1 MRTKT
6 LEEIIRA
13 EQANRY
19 EGGQFGINA
28 CKDSIRFSVEH
39 LGSNLADLLNEYV
52 ERANTDVFFNKA
64 MVLACWELMQE
75 EETTTATAEEAQTTE
90 EEGKTMKN
98 YIGRRGEN
106 ADRINAVIEAYE
118 ATRDG
123 KTADTVARL
132 VESLGRAGAAEAVA
146 TVVNAVS
153 PHDGRISD
161 RVREWVRYLDLD
173 VPSNAELRA
182 DCIYGVDSW
191 IHSAHVDNLAS
202 AMIRYLKETPTEEET
217 AEAETSPK
225 VCEGCRFF
233 DACGD
238 ADRVEPCEGFE
249 IAPKFDDGHDILKA
263 ETFGQS
269 RDLMRALHRV
279 YGFDFCAPYFVG
291 RIDGRYTVN
300 KIRKAVEAVAP
311 LYAVNRYGFRVV
323 ALCAVDSPNW
333 YSGRLY
339 AVEITANGFDIDRA
353 KEVNRCGLSWVNSFD
368 YCYKKAQFDELR
380 KNDTARC
387 IIVAQASEHLRST
400 WSKNWR
406 REDLIEEG
414 ARYRLIAPK
423 TYRASFNDPRTFF
436 SGAELQRIGGEATK
450 ISHSA
455 PTRGRDRY
463 TDLSQIIDKSGY
475 LIASHRLDLQRRAD
489 ERRAEKK
496 RRAYEAT
503 ENGEKVE
510 TLRAI
515 IGAKRHALAVEL
527 EKATTYEAVEA
538 ISKKMR
544 RYPDGF
550 MYTVQDFERFEE
562 RTKAKNYP
570 SIEASEKAYN
580 AILTALMA

>member
-1 MRTKT
+1 MNYTPKFIEGMTVEQIDAEIREDHARQYRYGYSIDYMRHADLNHTRRT
-6 LEEIIRA
+6 LEAQKA
-13 EQANRY
+13 EK
-19 EGGQFGINA
+19 E
-28 CKDSIRFSVEH
+28 D
-39 LGSNLADLLNEYV
+39 
-52 ERANTDVFFNKA
+52 
-64 MVLACWELMQE
+64 
-75 EETTTATAEEAQTTE
+75 
-90 EEGKTMKN
+90 KTMKN

-132 VESLGRAGAAEAVA
+132 VESLGREGAAEAVA

-161 RVREWVRYLDLD
+161 RVREWVRYLNLD

-217 AEAETSPK
+217 AEAEAEPTEEEDIPHIIITAPAWKTPTKAEPTEAETAPS

-233 DACGD
+233 ETCGD

-323 ALCAVDSPNW
+323 ALCASDYPSW
-333 YSGRLY
+333 YNGRLY
-339 AVEITANGFDIDRA
+339 AVEITPDGFDIERA
-353 KEVNRCGLSWVNSFD
+353 KDINRSGLSFSNAYD
-368 YCYKKAQFDELR
+368 YCWKKGQFDELR

-387 IIVAQASEHLRST
+387 IIVAQASEHLRPT
-400 WSKNWR
+400 WSKNWG

-423 TYRASFNDPRTFF
+423 TYRQRANDSQTYY

-450 ISHSA
+450 INYSA
-455 PTRGRDRY
+455 PTRGGDRY
-463 TDLSQIIDKSGY
+463 TDLAQIIDKSGY
-475 LIASHRLDLQRRAD
+475 LIASHRLDLQRRVD

-515 IGAKRHALAVEL
+515 IGAKRHALALEL
-527 EKATTYEAVEA
+527 ERATTYEAIEA
-538 ISKKMR
+538 VSKKMR
-544 RYPDGF
+544 RYPDGL
-550 MYTVQDFERFEE
+550 MYVVGDFERFEK
-562 RTKAKNYP
+562 RTASKDYP